1 MAPSVGSR
9 FTRGRLEKAIVLMK
23 IKTATGL
30 SEITVAVSVYIS
42 LERSVSRRTPR
53 RHNESTTDCGG
64 FANSHTCDEIVL
76 VHSGALLSRILLF
89 RANRVYHVGKKCV
102 KGLMGD

>member
-42 LERSVSRRTPR
+42 LEHRLRRLC
-53 RHNESTTDCGG
+53 E
-64 FANSHTCDEIVL
+64 FAHL
-76 VHSGALLSRILLF
+76 
-89 RANRVYHVGKKCV
+89 
-102 KGLMGD
+102 

>member
-1 MAPSVGSR
+1 MTPSVGSR
-9 FTRGRLEKAIVLMK
+9 YTRGRFNDAIDLVK
-23 IKTATGL
+23 IKTATGF

-53 RHNESTTDCGG
+53 RHNESTTDSGG

-89 RANRVYHVGKKCV
+89 
-102 KGLMGD
+102 

>member
-9 FTRGRLEKAIVLMK
+9 YTRGRFINEIVLMK

-53 RHNESTTDCGG
+53 RHNESTTDSGG
-64 FANSHTCDEIVL
+64 FADSNTGDEIVF